1 MAVSINAFYRLY
13 DRPDAVFRVGGVIKE
28 TGLQR
33 LIQNHANAWALL
45 NRRAL
50 LHYAPAGPAELSG
63 TLTTLLDVGV
73 YLSSGRGA
81 RPLEIDLYG
90 TDFYVEIELF
100 NDSAVSLGS
109 VSWTQIGTAH
119 KALTL
124 TPSSPA
130 ARGYL
135 QVRARYDSYGPGEIE
150 RIRVLEGAITDPAQ
164 LAAPWKP
171 IDSSVVAAN
180 AYLHTVVARRSV
192 ENLVTLGTYRQ
203 RHPSAC
209 WRADDA
215 PKVHGLTSEL
225 AQLAQFGGDV
235 RTAIP
240 FLVPRPRFGQRINV
254 RVRGRAIGHNVTVGA
269 VQLPLRPGERLTPS
283 EDTVTF
289 TPSSTLSTLTL
300 QLDTTSWRNDVHL
313 VLLTFASDFDAT
325 GEELEKVGVTPN
337 LEVEPP
343 FVLVEDGS
351 EWSSSGA
358 LVDEIGAYWI
368 EFVEG
373 AQSST
378 TPSTPNPGKRL
389 MLRAVEDADG
399 SGDGSR
405 LYIYPPIP
413 PGQAVLA
420 LSESSKSSSGVWVR
434 RHAIGTLALASVE
447 WEADTSTIDLDGSW
461 ADAMEPGA
469 RTLALV
475 ARRLQTLGDTIW
487 GRCTRVHHCG
497 PASNPAVSDPAAS
510 LPGAADKLTSSLDYS
525 TSWETLADCVVGDE
539 DPFEIYTG
547 DDFERSVYVVDAL
560 VAVVVENELDVA
572 GAYVRGQDRLFD
584 YNFRLQL
591 GTVAGGSFTDG
602 AVDAGGR
609 IDGVPISAHVHT
621 VYGFDDPLG
630 YWMGFWP
637 GGYRFPGSPTEHPPD
652 SNFSAQPELA
662 AHSGRGVIPARLWP
676 SLRFQFVRLILKDTA
691 GVSNPRL
698 LRLQAQALGPHGGG
712 SIGLLA
718 PRLHLLTWTVRT
730 LEGTDAESITPT

>member
-1 MAVSINAFYRLY
+1 MAVTKNAFYRLY
-13 DRPDAVFRVGGVIKE
+13 DYAGVVIRVGSVIRE
-28 TGLQR
+28 TVLQR
-33 LIQNHANAWALL
+33 TIQNHANAWALL

-63 TLTTLLDVGV
+63 TLTTILDVGV

-90 TDFYVEIELF
+90 TNFYVEIELF

-124 TPSSPA
+124 TPSA
-130 ARGYL
+130 ALSTGYVR
-135 QVRARYDSYGPGEIE
+135 VRAKWDSSGPGEIE
-150 RIRVLEGAITDPAQ
+150 RIRVLEGVIADVADF
-164 LAAPWKP
+164 ASPWKP
-171 IDSSVVAAN
+171 IDSDAAAAN
-180 AYLHTVVARRSV
+180 EYLHAVVARRCV

-215 PKVHGLTSEL
+215 PKVHGMTAEL
-225 AQLAQFGGDV
+225 AQLGGDV
-235 RTAIP
+235 RAVIP
-240 FLVPRPRFGQRINV
+240 FLVPRPRFGRKINV

-269 VQLPLRPGERLTPS
+269 VQLPLRPGQPMPS
-283 EDTVTF
+283 NEDEATF

-300 QLDTTSWRNDVHL
+300 QIDTTSWRNDVHL
-313 VLLTFASDFDAT
+313 VLLTVASDFDAT

-447 WEADTSTIDLDGSW
+447 WEADTSTLDLDGSW

-510 LPGAADKLTSSLDYS
+510 LPGAADKLTSSIDYS
-525 TSWETLADCVVGDE
+525 TSWETLADCMVGDE

-572 GAYVRGQDRLFD
+572 GAYVRGQERLFD
-584 YNFRLQL
+584 YNFRIQL
-591 GTVAGGSFTDG
+591 GTVAGGSFIDG
-602 AVDAGGR
+602 TVADGGR
-609 IDGVPISAHVHT
+609 VDDVVISAHVHT
-621 VYGFDDPLG
+621 FYGFDDPLG

-637 GGYRFPGSPTEHPPD
+637 GGYRFPGSPTEYPRD

-662 AHSGRGVIPARLWP
+662 AHSGRGVIPAGLWP
-676 SLRFQFVRLILKDTA
+676 SLRFQFVRLTLKDAA